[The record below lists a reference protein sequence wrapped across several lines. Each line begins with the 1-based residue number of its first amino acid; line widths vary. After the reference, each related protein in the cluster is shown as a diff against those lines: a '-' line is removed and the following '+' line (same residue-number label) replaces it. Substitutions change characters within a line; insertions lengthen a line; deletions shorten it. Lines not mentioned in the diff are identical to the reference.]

1 MFHNYYGKNTNTIAN
16 DSSLF
21 EIASITKVFVG
32 TLTAKAVQEKKIDL
46 NQDIR
51 DFLKGGYPNLEY
63 QGTPITIQNL
73 LTRTLGFKTKTPKNL
88 ARIQEQISNGLYDQ
102 KPLDYNMND
111 FLEELKT
118 VELDKKPGTYYNYNS
133 IATELTAYVLEQ
145 VYQDSFNNL
154 LNRFLNEL
162 KMSNSYLQNSKKGF
176 SKHIVEGFDRNG
188 QVARKDRSVLLGA
201 GGGMLS
207 TLPDLAKFMRF
218 QLESKNPIIKE
229 STRLLF
235 ENDEDDKLAYF
246 WEVDTAEEEGSYYL
260 KTGTSNGTQ
269 SVILICPDT
278 NYGMI
283 ILGNSTTEKG
293 FNDWGNLYNLVEVD
307 LIKYPKINLMVQIK
321 NDIAQGKTIDL
332 VSYKTLANNK
342 DNYFVN
348 PNEINQ
354 LGYQYLNQNET
365 QKSISLFNLFV
376 SLFPENANA
385 YDSLGEAYFIH
396 KDYKNALKN
405 YKKSLV
411 LHPKNTNAEQFINK
425 INALIK

>member
-1 MFHNYYGKNTNTIAN
+1 
-16 DSSLF
+16 
-21 EIASITKVFVG
+21 
-32 TLTAKAVQEKKIDL
+32 
-46 NQDIR
+46 
-51 DFLKGGYPNLEY
+51 
-63 QGTPITIQNL
+63 
-73 LTRTLGFKTKTPKNL
+73 
-88 ARIQEQISNGLYDQ
+88 
-102 KPLDYNMND
+102 
-111 FLEELKT
+111 
-118 VELDKKPGTYYNYNS
+118 
-133 IATELTAYVLEQ
+133 
-145 VYQDSFNNL
+145 
-154 LNRFLNEL
+154 
-162 KMSNSYLQNSKKGF
+162 
-176 SKHIVEGFDRNG
+176 
-188 QVARKDRSVLLGA
+188 
-201 GGGMLS
+201 
-207 TLPDLAKFMRF
+207 
-218 QLESKNPIIKE
+218 
-229 STRLLF
+229 
-235 ENDEDDKLAYF
+235 
-246 WEVDTAEEEGSYYL
+246 
-260 KTGTSNGTQ
+260 
-269 SVILICPDT
+269 
-278 NYGMI
+278 MI

-405 YKKSLV
+405 YKQSLV